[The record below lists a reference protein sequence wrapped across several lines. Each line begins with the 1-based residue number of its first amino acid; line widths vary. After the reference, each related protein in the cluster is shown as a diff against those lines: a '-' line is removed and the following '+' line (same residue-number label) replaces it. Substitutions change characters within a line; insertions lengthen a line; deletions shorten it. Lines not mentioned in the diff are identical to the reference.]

1 MAPPEDACGAYAG
14 RGNEANAGQAATTV
28 LHVGGLNWASEKA
41 VVEGVLSREP
51 GVWLVEANPVAR
63 R

>member
-1 MAPPEDACGAYAG
+1 MAHHEDACDAHAG
-14 RGNEANAGQAATTV
+14 RSNEANAGQVATMV